1 MLLSTNSKYR
11 PHKMRVLIVED
22 RPHARDELKYLLS
35 LHPDIEV
42 VGECEDTASAWP
54 LIQTGNIDSLFLD
67 IDIETEGPRAGLD
80 LALRIDRSYMD
91 NPPRMVFVTGFNVW
105 ARSAI
110 EVQPFG
116 FLDKPLNDAEL
127 ARTLDRIRQDQLRKN
142 VHPKSQR
149 FMIRHRETI
158 GGESEFSLRRV
169 LADEIVY
176 IKTEAMR
183 NEVNIKL
190 ANGDLLKGVRGP
202 LRHWA
207 EELKL
212 LPEFMQIYRSH
223 LVNLVWVS
231 GMRRNPFSEEGFN
244 VIFKDCNDVLPIG
257 RDFLA
262 EFQNRLLS

>member
-1 MLLSTNSKYR
+1 MPLSTSPKYR
-11 PHKMRVLIVED
+11 IQNMRVLIVED

-42 VGECEDTASAWP
+42 VAECEDTASAWP

-80 LALRIDRSYMD
+80 LALRIDRSFME
-91 NPPRMVFVTGFNVW
+91 NPPRMVFVTGFNSW

-127 ARTLDRIRQDQLRKN
+127 ARTLDKIRHDQQRKEVRSKN
-142 VHPKSQR
+142 QR
-149 FMIRHRETI
+149 FMIRHREII

-169 LADEIVY
+169 LAEEIVY

-190 ANGDLLKGVRGP
+190 ANGELLKGVRGP
-202 LRHWA
+202 LRHWT

-212 LPEFMQIYRSH
+212 FPEFMQIYRSH
-223 LVNLVWVS
+223 LVNLTWVS
-231 GMRRNPFSEEGFN
+231 GMRRNPFSEDGFN
-244 VIFKDCNDVLPIG
+244 VTFQGCSDVLPIG
-257 RDFLA
+257 RDFIA
-262 EFQNRLLS
+262 EFQKRL